1 VTRRVRPGFF
11 GRDDMWGPGVSD
23 RRGGNSVPIRKRG
36 GMGRGPFLDPGRNV
50 AGGPFSLFLF
60 FFLFLF

>member
-11 GRDDMWGPGVSD
+11 ARDDMWGPGISD

-36 GMGRGPFLDPGRNV
+36 GDGPWAVSGSRPKHCRRPLFPFLILF
-50 AGGPFSLFLF
+50 PFF
-60 FFLFLF
+60 